1 MAQKMEEFE
10 QLKSALQQKEEEIVG
25 QQQSIQEKEEVIAG
39 LNMTLDEKV
48 TELEKVSKELTAE
61 QEKTQVRLTGR
72 FINMA
77 VIIVY
82 GQ

>member
-48 TELEKVSKELTAE
+48 TELEKVSKDLTAE
-61 QEKTQVRLTGR
+61 REKTQVRLNGR
-72 FINMA
+72 FIDMA

>member
-10 QLKSALQQKEEEIVG
+10 QLKSALQQKEEEIVS

-48 TELEKVSKELTAE
+48 TELEKVSKDLTTE
-61 QEKTQVRLTGR
+61 REKTQVRLTGQ
-72 FINMA
+72 FIDMA